1 MSNNKTH
8 KRRAFARFFFMPPQ
22 GKYWILTD
30 FNTDINYD
38 TEVDAF
44 WKSKNIVFSTGQLEK
59 CPVTEKLHWQFVV
72 CYEKKVRLRTVKT
85 TLGNGVHA
93 ELSDSAAAN
102 QYCTKENT
110 SQGRRWEW
118 GSLPVKRNSAKDWDA
133 IWDRAK
139 GGDFES
145 IPAQIRVTHYNG
157 LRRIAMDHMKAEG
170 IEKEINVFWGP
181 TGSGKSK
188 RAWEEAGLDAYPKAP
203 TTKFWD
209 GYQGQE
215 HVVIDEFF
223 GQIEI
228 SHMLR
233 WLDRYPVLVETK
245 GSGTSLKAKKIWIT
259 SNLHPSEWYR
269 TAPEVQVEALLRRLN
284 IFEIN

>member
-1 MSNNKTH
+1 M
-8 KRRAFARFFFMPPQ
+8 ARFFFMAPQ
-22 GKYWILTD
+22 GIYWILTD
-30 FNTDINYD
+30 FNTEINYD
-38 TEVDAF
+38 VAPDAF
-44 WKSKNIVFSTGQLEK
+44 WTSKSIVWSKGQLERGEESGK
-59 CPVTEKLHWQFVV
+59 EHWQFCV
-72 CYEKKVRLRTVKT
+72 CFEKKVRLKTVKT
-85 TLGNGVHA
+85 RLGNAIHA
-93 ELSDSAAAN
+93 ELSKSDAAN
-102 QYCTKENT
+102 EYVWKDET
-110 SQGRRWEW
+110 SLGRRWEW
-118 GSLPVKRNSAKDWDA
+118 GMLPMRRNEKRDWDQV
-133 IWDRAK
+133 WDAAVS
-139 GGDFES
+139 GDMTR
-145 IPAQIRVTHYNG
+145 IPAQVRVCHYNA
-157 LRRIAMDHMKAEG
+157 LRRIGMDNMKAEG
-170 IEKEINVFWGP
+170 IEKQIDVFWGP

-245 GSGTSLKAKKIWIT
+245 GSGTALKAKKIWIT

-269 TAPEVQVEALLRRLN
+269 TAPEVQVAALLRRLN